1 MVVECVSSGLARL
14 VNAKMALLVA
24 TIAFMAI
31 LTSCG
36 TQPAGSGPT
45 KPASSSHNGKI
56 AYTGVDSREGLLEI
70 FVVKADGT
78 GVRRLATKPTQDG
91 DPAWSPDGKRL
102 AFQAVSPQST
112 NINFPSDIYS
122 MNADGSRLKRITKA
136 PTEAHTPSWSPDGTK
151 LAYIQFKKKARLG
164 TRTGDL
170 YTIRADG
177 TDPRQLTDEGVDQYP
192 AFSPDG
198 KTIAFDRP
206 TEGSEAIYTVN
217 SDGSGLDKRTD
228 PPKGFS
234 DDGPSWSSEGTKIA
248 FTRWHGDRPDVFMM
262 NADGTHARKL
272 TAKTEGAHSPAF
284 SPDGKKVV
292 FVGEEGGS
300 DKLCVMNEDGTN
312 ARRLTKTRADIYE
325 ESPDWQPLP

>member
-1 MVVECVSSGLARL
+1 MVGECVFFGLVRL
-14 VNAKMALLVA
+14 VDAKMALLVA
-24 TIAFMAI
+24 SIAFLAM

-45 KPASSSHNGKI
+45 KPASSNHNGKI
-56 AYTGVDSREGLLEI
+56 AFTGVDSREGRLEI

-91 DPAWSPDGKRL
+91 DPAWSSDGKRL
-102 AFQAVSPQST
+102 AFQAVSPQSS
-112 NINFPSDIYS
+112 NIDFPSDIYI
-122 MNADGSRLKRITKA
+122 MNADGSGIKRLTKV
-136 PTEAHTPSWSPDGTK
+136 PTEARTPSWSPDGTK

-164 TRTGDL
+164 TRTGDI

-198 KTIAFDRP
+198 KTIAFDRL
-206 TEGSEAIYTVN
+206 TKGSEAIYTVN
-217 SDGSGLDKRTD
+217 SDGNGLDKRTD
-228 PPKGFS
+228 PPKGFW
-234 DDGPSWSSEGTKIA
+234 DEGPCWSPEGTKIA
-248 FTRWHGDRPDVFMM
+248 FTRWHGDRPEVFMM
-262 NADGTHARKL
+262 NADGTHVRKL

-292 FVGEEGGS
+292 FVGEEGAS
-300 DKLCVMNEDGTN
+300 DKLYVMDEDGTN
-312 ARRLTKTRADIYE
+312 ARRLTKTQADIYE

>member
-1 MVVECVSSGLARL
+1 MVGECVFFGLVRL
-14 VNAKMALLVA
+14 VDAKMALLVA
-24 TIAFMAI
+24 SIAFLAM

-45 KPASSSHNGKI
+45 KPASSNHNGKI
-56 AYTGVDSREGLLEI
+56 AFTGVDSREGRLEI

-102 AFQAVSPQST
+102 AFQAVSPQSS
-112 NINFPSDIYS
+112 NIDFPSDIYI
-122 MNADGSRLKRITKA
+122 MNAEGSGLKRVTKA
-136 PTEAHTPSWSPDGTK
+136 PTEARTPSWSPDGTK
-151 LAYIQFKKKARLG
+151 LTYIQFKKKARLG

-198 KTIAFDRP
+198 KTIAFDRL
-206 TEGSEAIYTVN
+206 TKGSEAIYTVN
-217 SDGSGLDKRTD
+217 SDGNGLDKRTD
-228 PPKGFS
+228 PPKGFW
-234 DDGPSWSSEGTKIA
+234 DEGPYWSPEGTKIT

-262 NADGTHARKL
+262 NADGTHVRKL

-292 FVGEEGGS
+292 FVGEEGAS
-300 DKLCVMNEDGTN
+300 DKLYVMDEDGTN
-312 ARRLTKTRADIYE
+312 ARRLTKTQADIYE